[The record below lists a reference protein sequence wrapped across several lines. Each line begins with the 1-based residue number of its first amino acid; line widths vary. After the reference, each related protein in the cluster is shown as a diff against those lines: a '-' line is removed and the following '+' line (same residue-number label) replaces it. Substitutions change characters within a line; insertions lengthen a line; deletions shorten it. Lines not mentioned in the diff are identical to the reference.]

1 MWDNGVDFTTSGP
14 EWGAVSLCSGCANL
28 IPGVGGGPG
37 SQGEAG
43 KSRLPSGAT
52 RHFRGH
58 LLRHFPKHG
67 LAREKE
73 WLRGL
78 IQMGNK
84 VNQGP
89 LLRNP
94 PEPFYS
100 CAWASAS

>member
-58 LLRHFPKHG
+58 LLPRFPSYG
-67 LAREKE
+67 LAGEKK

-78 IQMGNK
+78 IRVGNK

-89 LLRNP
+89 SSQSLYIP
-94 PEPFYS
+94 GHV
-100 CAWASAS
+100 SAS